1 MRLWQTAMASLAKS
15 DKVTEAMQSSALV
28 QRLSSQFVG
37 GTDAE
42 QVLCRAGQ
50 LRERGFRVSLFSL
63 GEYLRDADLIE
74 QCVAA
79 LQGIIPGLSQVAE
92 DIHLSVD
99 PTQMGATIDWSLCE
113 RNFHRVADTIAAAD
127 SPQRKVLMIDMEDSE
142 FTQRTLDMWSS
153 LRDRGYPVAVTVQ
166 AYLRRSQGDI
176 ARLISLGAPVR
187 LVKGALAEK
196 PGVALTS
203 RADIDANYELLT
215 DLLLSEEAKANGV
228 YPSFGTHDDR
238 MIAHVLKQAEARQ
251 WRPGSWEFEMLYG
264 VREPLQ
270 QQLLAE
276 GWPLRLYT
284 PFGRNFWAYSVRRIG
299 ENPQNLKFVARAMR
313 EVLGK

>member
-15 DKVTEAMQSSALV
+15 DKVTEAMQSSPLV
-28 QRLSSQFVG
+28 QRFSSQFVG

-42 QVLCRAGQ
+42 QVLRTARQ
-50 LRERGFRVSLFSL
+50 LRERGLRISLFSL

-74 QCVAA
+74 QSVAA
-79 LQGIIPGLSQVAE
+79 LQGIIPGLSQAAE

-99 PTQMGATIDWSLCE
+99 PTQMGASINWSLCE
-113 RNFHRVADTIAAAD
+113 RNFHRVAEAMAAAD
-127 SPQRKVLMIDMEDSE
+127 SPSSKVLMIDMEDSE
-142 FTQRTLDMWSS
+142 FTSRTLDLWSS

-176 ARLISLGAPVR
+176 ARLISIGASVR

-196 PGVALTS
+196 PSVAFAS
-203 RADIDANYELLT
+203 RADIDSNYEMLT
-215 DLLLSEEAKANGV
+215 DMLLSEQAKANGV
-228 YPSFGTHDDR
+228 FPAFGTHDER
-238 MIAHVLKQAEARQ
+238 MIAHALAQAGANQ
-251 WRPGSWEFEMLYG
+251 WQPGSWEFEMLYG

-276 GWPLRLYT
+276 GQRLRLYT
-284 PFGRNFWAYSVRRIG
+284 PFGKNFWAYSIRRIG

-313 EVLGK
+313 EVLSK